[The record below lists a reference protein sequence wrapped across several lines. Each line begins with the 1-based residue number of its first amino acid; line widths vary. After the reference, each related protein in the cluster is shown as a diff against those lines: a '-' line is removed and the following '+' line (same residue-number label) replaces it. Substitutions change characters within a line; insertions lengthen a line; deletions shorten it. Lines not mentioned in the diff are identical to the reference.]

1 MFIENVTYNYLLALD
16 TNVPESYGFQLLA
29 SLRIVVCPK
38 LNCGTSTI
46 LSRTLNNS
54 GKLSLVPYTKDFGR
68 ITHF

>member
-16 TNVPESYGFQLLA
+16 TNVPESYGFQLLV

-54 GKLSLVPYTKDFGR
+54 SKV
-68 ITHF
+68 